1 MTISRFLFSVCP
13 AGLLKFAACVALA
26 FSVSAVSAD
35 SVIVSSP
42 DDPYNGEADTT
53 QAGTISKITRDELT
67 LKDKAGL
74 DVKIET
80 NRIIETQFN
89 DEPVNLQTARSAI
102 DAAQY
107 EDALKRLA
115 EIPKAE
121 AESAPEMIRQELDF
135 YRAQASGLLALSG
148 HPEMTLR
155 KAGARLNDFVR
166 NNANSWH
173 YYEANRLLGR
183 ILMAMDD
190 TVNAK
195 SFYEHLLNAPWPATK
210 VEGSIALAN
219 ILLSEGNVDDAE
231 KAYNDVLNAEDAP
244 GVDRQ
249 KDYARIGLAKIASY
263 RKDSE
268 KAKSLFQEVIEKS
281 NPDDVDLQA
290 SLYNAM
296 GDAAE
301 RAGDPKGAITAY
313 LHVDL
318 LYSTASAEHITA
330 LRHLAKLW
338 KQQLREDRAA
348 EALSILRERYKI
360 NN

>member
-1 MTISRFLFSVCP
+1 MTFFRLLCSVRP
-13 AGLLKFAACVALA
+13 AGLLKYAACFALA
-26 FSVSAVSAD
+26 CFATAALAD
-35 SVIVSSP
+35 SVIVSNP
-42 DDPYNGEADTT
+42 DDPYNGEADSTE
-53 QAGTISKITRDELT
+53 AGTIAKITRDELT

-80 NRIIETQFN
+80 NRIIETHF
-89 DEPVNLQTARSAI
+89 DGEPINLQTARSAG

-107 EDALKRLA
+107 EDALQKLA
-115 EIPKAE
+115 DIPKAE
-121 AESAPEMIRQELDF
+121 AESASEPVKAELDF

-183 ILMAMDD
+183 ILVAMED
-190 TVNAK
+190 TSNAK
-195 SFYEHLLNAPWPATK
+195 TFYQNLQNAPWAGTK

-219 ILLSEGNVDDAE
+219 LLLEEGNTDDAE
-231 KAYNDVLNAEDAP
+231 KAYNDVLAAEDAP
-244 GVDRQ
+244 GVARQ
-249 KDYARIGLAKIASY
+249 KDYARIGLAKIASF
-263 RKDSE
+263 RKDNE
-268 KAKSLFQEVIEKS
+268 KSKALFQEVIDKS
-281 NPDDVDLQA
+281 NPDDVELQA

-318 LYSTASAEHITA
+318 LYSTASAEHIAA

-348 EALSILRERYKI
+348 EALSILRDRYKLS
-360 NN
+360 N

>member
-1 MTISRFLFSVCP
+1 MTSSPFHIFNRLRRAAWVF
-13 AGLLKFAACVALA
+13 AGLLCCSAAALY
-26 FSVSAVSAD
+26 AD
-35 SVIVSSP
+35 SVILSSA

-53 QAGTISKITRDELT
+53 QSGTIAKITRDELT

-74 DVKIET
+74 DVVLPTNRVIET
-80 NRIIETQFN
+80 HFN
-89 DEPVNLQTARSAI
+89 DEPVNLQVARSAI

-107 EDALKRLA
+107 EDALRKLA
-115 EIPKAE
+115 DIPKAE
-121 AESAPEMIRQELDF
+121 AETAPEFVKQDIDF

-166 NNANSWH
+166 NNADSWH

-183 ILMAMDD
+183 ILIAMED
-190 TVNAK
+190 TENAE
-195 SFYEHLLNAPWPATK
+195 SFYKNLQKAPWPDVK

-219 ILLSEGNVDDAE
+219 LLLDSGNVDDAE
-231 KAYNDVLNAEDAP
+231 KAYNEVLGADDAP
-244 GVDRQ
+244 GVERQ
-249 KDYARIGLAKIASY
+249 KDYARIGLAKLASF
-263 RKDSE
+263 RKEYDSS
-268 KAKSLFQEVIEKS
+268 KALFQEVIDKS
-281 NPDDVDLQA
+281 DPDDVNLQA
-290 SLYNAM
+290 TLYNAM
-296 GDAAE
+296 GEAAE
-301 RAGDPKGAITAY
+301 RAGDPKGAIVAF

-318 LYSTASAEHITA
+318 LYSTASAEHISA

-338 KQQLREDRAA
+338 KQQLRDDRAA

>member
-1 MTISRFLFSVCP
+1 MTFFRSLCSVRP
-13 AGLLKFAACVALA
+13 GGLLKYAAPIALA
-26 FSVSAVSAD
+26 CFALAAFAD
-35 SVIVSSP
+35 SVIVSNP
-42 DDPYNGEADTT
+42 DDPYNGEADSTE
-53 QAGTISKITRDELT
+53 AGTISKITRDELT

-80 NRIIETQFN
+80 NRIIETHF
-89 DEPVNLQTARSAI
+89 DGEPINLQTARSAI

-107 EDALKRLA
+107 EDALQKLA
-115 EIPKAE
+115 DIPKAE
-121 AESAPEMIRQELDF
+121 ADTASELVKAELEF

-166 NNANSWH
+166 NYANSWH

-183 ILMAMDD
+183 ILIAMED
-190 TVNAK
+190 TANAK
-195 SFYEHLLNAPWPATK
+195 SFYQNLQNAPWPGTK

-219 ILLSEGNVDDAE
+219 LLLEEGNTDDAE
-231 KAYNDVLNAEDAP
+231 KAYNDVLAAGDAP
-244 GVDRQ
+244 GVARQ
-249 KDYARIGLAKIASY
+249 KDYARIGLAKIASF
-263 RKDSE
+263 RKENDKS
-268 KAKSLFQEVIEKS
+268 KALFQEVIDQS
-281 NPDDVDLQA
+281 NPDDVELQA
-290 SLYNAM
+290 ALYNAM

-318 LYSTASAEHITA
+318 LYSTASAEHINA